1 MKIPVRI
8 QMTPGENGASALY
21 MMLGHFGR
29 YVSMEE
35 LRKVCIIS
43 RNGSSPQQ
51 ILDAAKYYGLDGEL
65 AEISAEQLKKESLP
79 ILVFWKKR
87 YYAIVTKIRGDLV
100 TVIDPAKGEY
110 RLSFEKFSKIYSG
123 KALKMKP
130 SPEFKPGGKKE
141 SLMSMVM
148 PRLKPLMRPILILAA
163 FSMVG
168 VWLDLALSR
177 TIRAFMDVSVGKHG
191 EYTGVLK
198 YVIDIF
204 GKGNLQ
210 SSGVVTLFVM
220 YFFTVVIFVFSM
232 QKTSIVTNTSRKLAA
247 RSGSSLFK
255 RVLSQSLPFFE
266 QFSVGEL
273 GGRIDANAGIDNT
286 LIQSLAPRV
295 INTAMTVFY
304 FFLLLS
310 YNPIITFLC
319 VGIEILNTLIMLKL
333 QERNAILSRST
344 ATSSNALRSS
354 LLNGMNMIETI
365 KSTGSEK
372 SFFNLWYQSQQNVN
386 ENQLNSYAL
395 NRSMTMVTNV
405 HSYLLSAIQLFLG
418 AYFISQGKFTLGTLA
433 MFQSLLG
440 NMRNSLSSALGSVN
454 SLQQMRTDIE
464 RVDDIVKR
472 PLREEVPLQ
481 EGINYDKLD
490 GHIVVSH
497 VNYRYNSGDDL
508 AINDVSLEVKPGQMV
523 AIVGSTGC
531 GKSTLLKLMADMYEP
546 ESGEILY
553 SGKKRSEIP
562 DVVFHS
568 SITTV
573 DQEAVVFED
582 SVYEN
587 IRMWDETVENY
598 EVFLAAKDAQILNRI
613 SSDRDGFSTFMKENG
628 SNFSGG
634 ELQRLELARALA
646 HEPTLLFLD
655 EFTSALDAL
664 TEDKVIKSIRNKGTT
679 CVVVAH
685 RLSTIVDCDQIYV
698 MDKGKIVE
706 SGTHSELYAMNGLY
720 HKLVGN
726 Q

>member
-1 MKIPVRI
+1 
-8 QMTPGENGASALY
+8 MTPGENGIAALY
-21 MMLGHFGR
+21 MMLGYFGR

-35 LRKVCIIS
+35 LRNVCVVS
-43 RNGSSPQQ
+43 RNGSSPEQ
-51 ILDAAKYYGLDGEL
+51 ILDAAGYFGLEGEV
-65 AEISAEQLKKESLP
+65 AQISAEQLKEESLP
-79 ILVFWKKR
+79 VLVFWKKR
-87 YYAIVTKIRGDLV
+87 YFAIIKKFKGDLV
-100 TVIDPAKGEY
+100 TVVDPAKGEY
-110 RLSFEKFSKIYSG
+110 KLSFDKFKKVYSG
-123 KALKMKP
+123 KALLLKP
-130 SPEFKPGGKKE
+130 SPSFKPGGKKE
-141 SLMSMVM
+141 SLLSFVM
-148 PRLKPLMRPILILAA
+148 PRLKLLVKPILILAA
-163 FSMVG
+163 FSMIG

-177 TIRAFMDVSVGKHG
+177 TIRSFMDVSVGKSG
-191 EYTGVLK
+191 EYTGILK
-198 YVIDIF
+198 YITDSV
-204 GKGNLQ
+204 GKGNAQ
-210 SSGVVTLFVM
+210 SSGIVTLFVM
-220 YFFTVVIFVFSM
+220 YFIALVILVFSM
-232 QKTSIVTNTSRKLAA
+232 QKTGIVTNTSRKLAA

-255 RVLSQSLPFFE
+255 RVLSQPLPFFE

-310 YNPIITFLC
+310 YNPVITFLC
-319 VGIEILNTLIMLKL
+319 VGIEVANMLIMLKL

-395 NRSMTMVTNV
+395 NRAMTMVTNV

-464 RVDDIVKR
+464 RVEDIEKR
-472 PLREEVPLQ
+472 PLRDEIPLEEGK
-481 EGINYDKLD
+481 EYDKLD

-497 VNYRYNSGDDL
+497 VKYRYNSGDEL
-508 AINDVSLEVKPGQMV
+508 AVDDVSLEVKPGQMI

-531 GKSTLLKLMADMYEP
+531 GKSTLLKLMADMYVP

-553 SGKKRSEIP
+553 SGKRRSEIP
-562 DVVFHS
+562 DVVFRS

-587 IRMWDETVENY
+587 IRMWDDTIENY
-598 EVFLAAKDAQILNRI
+598 EVFLASKDAQILKRI
-613 SSDRDGFSTFMKENG
+613 TSDRDGFSTDMKENG

-664 TEDKVIKSIRNKGTT
+664 TEDKVIRSIRNKRTT
-679 CVVVAH
+679 CVIVAH
-685 RLSTIVDCDQIYV
+685 RLSTIVDCDRIYV

-706 SGTHSELYAMNGLY
+706 SGTHKELYDSDGLY
-720 HKLVGN
+720 RKLVGN